1 METRKFLNHG
11 QPQTLQGATI
21 LLYINAVFAI
31 FQLLGGAPANALLA
45 LMGGAA
51 AYAIAN
57 DKKIG
62 FYGGLVVA
70 ALQLLLLVLALMA
83 FGFSTNIMISLIFAG
98 LLLYLLVH
106 PMSRDYQ
113 RLWFK

>member
-11 QPQTLQGATI
+11 HPQTLQGATI

-31 FQLLGGAPANALLA
+31 FQLLGGSLANALLA
-45 LMGGAA
+45 LVGGAA
-51 AYAIAN
+51 AYAMAN

-70 ALQLLLLVLALMA
+70 VIQLAFLVLALMA
-83 FGFSTNIMISLIFAG
+83 FGFSANILISLVFAALLVY
-98 LLLYLLVH
+98 LLLH